1 MAWII
6 VALYFFVVFIVWP
19 LIARADYKADYYKDA
34 TGSITFGLFLA
45 SIWPLTAITFAL
57 HFIWTEI
64 LPKLFRLD

>member
-6 VALYFFVVFIVWP
+6 VGLYIFIVLVVWP
-19 LIARADYKADYYKDA
+19 IVTRSDYKKYYGSAQESIGIGLLIAV
-34 TGSITFGLFLA
+34 F
-45 SIWPLTAITFAL
+45 WPLTAITFAL